1 MKLTEEQKQAIVDD
15 VVKQMQDVI
24 DEPYDHINE
33 EFDYDE
39 DDWGNSYNRGSHH
52 FSQELEEIC
61 IDGLPCLD
69 KDNSDVGICAEFD
82 GYLTFHDDYE
92 PGDYWTPPSGG
103 VEIDSIEL
111 TLKTLEIEVS
121 LINPDNGEYE
131 YIEVTEGEIKALIQR
146 INKRIVNKPPYRS
159 TRDKRI
165 AV

>member
-1 MKLTEEQKQAIVDD
+1 MRLTEEQKQAIVDD
-15 VVKQMQDVI
+15 VVKQMQEVI
-24 DEPYDHINE
+24 DEPNDHINE

-52 FSQELEEIC
+52 FSQTLEEIC
-61 IDGLPCLD
+61 VDGIPGIDID
-69 KDNSDVGICAEFD
+69 DSDVYVSAEFD

-121 LINPDNGEYE
+121 ILNPDNGEYE
-131 YIEVTEGEIKALIQR
+131 YIEVTEEEIKALIQR
-146 INKRIVNKPPYRS
+146 INKRIVNKPPYRRR
-159 TRDKRI
+159 RDKRI